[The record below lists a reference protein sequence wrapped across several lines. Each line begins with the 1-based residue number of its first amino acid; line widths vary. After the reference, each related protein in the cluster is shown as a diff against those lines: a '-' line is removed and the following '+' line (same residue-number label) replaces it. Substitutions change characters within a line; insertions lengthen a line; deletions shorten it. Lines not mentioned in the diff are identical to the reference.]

1 VLYLFIQSLDY
12 ETSSSYS
19 LTVNVTDGS
28 TIVSQP
34 LTISIKDANDLPLFT
49 DSPYTVNVTENE
61 VSGAVYTVSATDQD
75 SGKSK
80 KQKRQ
85 QQQQQQQPKRRSH
98 LP

>member
-1 VLYLFIQSLDY
+1 MLYLFIQSLDF

-34 LTISIKDANDLPLFT
+34 LTISIKDANDAPLFT

-61 VSGAVYTVSATDQD
+61 VAGAVYTVSATDQD

-80 KQKRQ
+80 KQQ
-85 QQQQQQQPKRRSH
+85 
-98 LP
+98 